1 MKKQNVRTLS
11 LIVVTI
17 TYLLIGGAIF
27 DSIESQE
34 EIRQREALTSKQT
47 PQHDLLSMFLLLLLP
62 SSLFPLTLIK
72 ADVVLIFS
80 NGSANTA
87 EVQHHSGERF
97 YTNIAQK
104 SGPLFPK
111 MLQFCHVLDCQ
122 RVNTF
127 QTEVSQLSH
136 HIVPSPLRKT
146 TNIFLKNILLFL

>member
-47 PQHDLLSMFLLLLLP
+47 RHLHLLSLP

-127 QTEVSQLSH
+127 QTDVSQLSH
-136 HIVPSPLRKT
+136 HIVPSLLRKT
-146 TNIFLKNILLFL
+146 TNIFLKNILLLI

>member
-47 PQHDLLSMFLLLLLP
+47 RHLDLLSLP

-97 YTNIAQK
+97 NTNIAQK

-127 QTEVSQLSH
+127 QTDVSQLSH

-146 TNIFLKNILLFL
+146 TNIFLKNILLLI

>member
-47 PQHDLLSMFLLLLLP
+47 PQLDLLSLP

-97 YTNIAQK
+97 NTNIAQK

-127 QTEVSQLSH
+127 QTDVSQLSH

-146 TNIFLKNILLFL
+146 TNIFLKNILLLI